1 MEVSKKP
8 DEWTSD
14 KVTSI
19 TDGEG
24 GVIPLPDG
32 FAYVGVTKSE
42 GIVISDN
49 SADKEKGTSH
59 EVEQKLQG
67 NQFVWVPVENDED
80 FKTYEGY
87 YNGRLDSMLEEC
99 EEPYSKGYATEQAEY
114 DAMRNSVWQYN
125 GFYVGRYEA
134 GVDGTAR
141 TSSSEIND
149 EVVIKQGKNVYNYV
163 IWGNSMA
170 DATGGA
176 VQLAKDFDTARGYKS
191 VTSTLIYGVQWDA
204 IMSWIDPNY
213 KTGSCKAN
221 SFVRNSTEKGNC
233 NDDENANPWRGE
245 LTVTGA
251 SEKYAVKNIYDLAGN
266 VGEWTMESLENYR
279 VSRGSN
285 FDLSGAMYPASSR
298 RTDPASYVSRNFSFR
313 VALYL

>member
-1 MEVSKKP
+1 M
-8 DEWTSD
+8 
-14 KVTSI
+14 
-19 TDGEG
+19 
-24 GVIPLPDG
+24 
-32 FAYVGVTKSE
+32 
-42 GIVISDN
+42 
-49 SADKEKGTSH
+49 
-59 EVEQKLQG
+59 
-67 NQFVWVPVENDED
+67 
-80 FKTYEGY
+80 
-87 YNGRLDSMLEEC
+87 
-99 EEPYSKGYATEQAEY
+99 
-114 DAMRNSVWQYN
+114 
-125 GFYVGRYEA
+125 
-134 GVDGTAR
+134 
-141 TSSSEIND
+141 
-149 EVVIKQGKNVYNYV
+149 YNYV

-213 KTGSCKAN
+213 KTGNCAED
-221 SFVRNSTEKGNC
+221 SFVRDSTGRGNY
-233 NDDENANPWRGE
+233 DEDENTNPWRDS

-266 VGEWTMESLENYR
+266 VDEWTMESLENYR

-298 RTDPASYVSRNFSFR
+298 RTDSVSYVSRTFSFR